1 MRTAHRGWKAHAL
14 GAAALTALLSA
25 TACEP
30 GGTNNG
36 TGTTPSAT
44 PSATVSTQ
52 PGGEDTGSDGEN
64 AGTGGEDTATDDSS
78 QDSGGGSGNSGGS
91 GSTGGG
97 TATATCRAADI
108 SITTTLYAH
117 DQARHLLLTAT
128 NTGNKEC
135 ALYRYPV
142 VRFDDGR
149 EDQVGPMESEMKG
162 ATIGPGEKA
171 YAGMLLFRIGVPT
184 EAVETMT
191 VSLQGRVSNADAD
204 SGPIEAALPDEA
216 DFLNIDDNPLV
227 SYWNISREKSE
238 NYMFKA
244 AGGN

>member
-1 MRTAHRGWKAHAL
+1 MCTAHKSWKNYAL

-30 GGTNNG
+30 DGTNNG

-44 PSATVSTQ
+44 PSATISTQ
-52 PGGEDTGSDGEN
+52 SGGKG
-64 AGTGGEDTATDDSS
+64 AGS
-78 QDSGGGSGNSGGS
+78 QDSGAGSQDSAGGSGNA
-91 GSTGGG
+91 GGG
-97 TATATCRAADI
+97 KTATAACTDANI
-108 SITTTLYAH
+108 SIATTLYAH
-117 DQARHLLLTAT
+117 DSVRHLLLTAT
-128 NTGNKEC
+128 NTGGKKC
-135 ALYRYPV
+135 ALYRYPI
-142 VRFDDGR
+142 VRFGDGR
-149 EDQVGPMESEMKG
+149 EEQVGPMESEMKG

-171 YAGMLLFRIGVPT
+171 YAGMLLFRVGAPT

-204 SGPIEAALPDEA
+204 SGPIEVPLPDEA

-227 SYWNISREKSE
+227 SYWNVSREKSE